1 MADLSSFYQ
10 TYDNAGSGVAA
21 SYLDANKKAI
31 SPGNGIAGRTVIVS
45 VLGTDDTNV
54 TQAELDGVIRG
65 ITYGET
71 AGSPATTDAFT
82 VVGVSGTVASGT
94 MYLMLNGTGTVET
107 TQGDYHTATT
117 VADNE
122 ATTVTRGRLCRGKSI
137 LQDSH
142 TTQACHFKREFKRH
156 SKKSYLVP
164 C

>member
-1 MADLSSFYQ
+1 MADLSSFHQ
-10 TYDNAGSGVAA
+10 TYDNAGTGIDA

-94 MYLMLNGTGTVET
+94 MYLMLNGTGTVQT
-107 TQGDYHTATT
+107 TKGDYHTATT
-117 VADNE
+117 VAVVANFD
-122 ATTVTRGRLCRGKSI
+122 G
-137 LQDSH
+137 LQPTS
-142 TTQACHFKREFKRH
+142 
-156 SKKSYLVP
+156 
-164 C
+164 